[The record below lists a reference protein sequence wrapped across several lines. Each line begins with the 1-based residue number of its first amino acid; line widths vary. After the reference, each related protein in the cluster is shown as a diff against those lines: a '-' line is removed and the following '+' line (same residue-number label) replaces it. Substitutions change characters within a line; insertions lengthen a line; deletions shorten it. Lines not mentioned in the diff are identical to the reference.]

1 MRCSH
6 VQISIIN
13 GMLSVYNLKFSLLKY
28 KHSRLCSLFFLHY
41 ERPNHRFYVCLQ
53 IVIFFSFIL
62 LTGFDAIVTRRLPHV
77 EHNLRV
83 HLSLPPIFSGVRVA
97 RSLVFCV
104 MFCLSLF
111 VLFMLVIVLSVC
123 LRYSASEYLF
133 GIFNLLFI

>member
-28 KHSRLCSLFFLHY
+28 KHSRLCSLFFLHS

-83 HLSLPPIFSGVRVA
+83 HLSLPPIFSGGSCCSIFSFLCYVLFIVVCPFYA
-97 RSLVFCV
+97 GHCIV
-104 MFCLSLF
+104 CLSS
-111 VLFMLVIVLSVC
+111 I
-123 LRYSASEYLF
+123 F
-133 GIFNLLFI
+133 GF